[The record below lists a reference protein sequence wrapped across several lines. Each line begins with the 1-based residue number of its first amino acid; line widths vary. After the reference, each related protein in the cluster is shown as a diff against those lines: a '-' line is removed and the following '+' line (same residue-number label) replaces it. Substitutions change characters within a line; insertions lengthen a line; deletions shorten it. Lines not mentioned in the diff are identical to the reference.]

1 MTASNR
7 LWHRDSRYAYR
18 QEDKTVGDIASTYYG
33 FAPIGSVDAD
43 PVWQIFLM
51 TVTTG
56 TTTITSI
63 TFPIDT
69 STDRPTDEFKFAWSN
84 RASLTYV

>member
-18 QEDKTVGDIASTYYG
+18 QEDIVSWDVTSTYYG
-33 FAPIGSVDAD
+33 FAPIGSVDTD

-56 TTTITSI
+56 STTITTM
-63 TFPIDT
+63 TFPINTDT
-69 STDRPTDEFKFAWSN
+69 ERPTDEYRFIWSN